1 MAGKLK
7 TLFGKGKE
15 LEGRVSRRIGALGG
29 KAKKE
34 GDDVYSV
41 ADKAAPGGR
50 RRARGEKG
58 AAKSGKADEVKGLTS
73 SGRRRVGGAAGVAG
87 GTAYLMSGDDK
98 PKKSK
103 EKDYTKG
110 SSKGGVSFKESFAH
124 HRDKLGAGKT
134 FTWNGNKYT
143 TDRADD
149 KKTTSAKK
157 TTSSK
162 APAKAKKVGII
173 KKLLFGSDG
182 KMGGKSGIID
192 NKVTRAFTKRDEENL
207 AAGLVKK
214 NMGGEMKKYKRGG
227 TVSRSKPGNELPMVG
242 KKPPMS
248 RAQSRSTL
256 SPAQRRLLDSVQG
269 KEGSKQ
275 STSVIQDLSD
285 KYGFKPGKRAG
296 AKGGMGKGKRSKP
309 PGMQMGGTVGM
320 AGPATKLP
328 SSPSSVA
335 NSGAKA
341 AADAKAAANAS
352 AQAQGGPGSAR
363 SLASLAAMTRGMN
376 RGPNRPKPTKAT
388 AMRGAAARRSGGS
401 TPRGMKD
408 GGITSSKKSSRGT
421 GCAQRG
427 FGKALKGR

>member
-1 MAGKLK
+1 ML
-7 TLFGKGKE
+7 
-15 LEGRVSRRIGALGG
+15 
-29 KAKKE
+29 
-34 GDDVYSV
+34 GDDE
-41 ADKAAPGGR
+41 KFGGE
-50 RRARGEKG
+50 RGLIDFVRTK
-58 AAKSGKADEVKGLTS
+58 KK
-73 SGRRRVGGAAGVAG
+73 
-87 GTAYLMSGDDK
+87 K
-98 PKKSK
+98 P
-103 EKDYTKG
+103 
-110 SSKGGVSFKESFAH
+110 
-124 HRDKLGAGKT
+124 
-134 FTWNGNKYT
+134 
-143 TDRADD
+143 
-149 KKTTSAKK
+149 
-157 TTSSK
+157 
-162 APAKAKKVGII
+162 
-173 KKLLFGSDG
+173 
-182 KMGGKSGIID
+182 
-192 NKVTRAFTKRDEENL
+192 
-207 AAGLVKK
+207 VKK
-214 NMGGEMKKYKRGG
+214 MNGGEMTMQAEKYKRGG
-227 TVSRSKPGNELPMVG
+227 TVAGG

-248 RAQSRSTL
+248 RAQSRATL
-256 SPAQRRLLDSVQG
+256 SPAQRRLLDSFQG

-320 AGPATKLP
+320 SGPATKLP

>member
-58 AAKSGKADEVKGLTS
+58 AAKSGKADEVKDLTS
-73 SGRRRVGGAAGVAG
+73 SGRRRVGGATGVAG

-149 KKTTSAKK
+149 KKSTSAKE

-214 NMGGEMKKYKRGG
+214 NMGGEMKKYRRGG
-227 TVSRSKPGNELPMVG
+227 AVARSKPGNELPMVG

-248 RAQSRSTL
+248 RAQSRATL
-256 SPAQRRLLDSVQG
+256 SPAQRKLLDSFQV
-269 KEGSKQ
+269 KEGGKQ

-309 PGMQMGGTVGM
+309 LGMQMGGTVGM
-320 AGPATKLP
+320 SGKELINTTKLGALP
-328 SSPSSVA
+328 PA
-335 NSGAKA
+335 AGKRPPTMRSGPRDEK
-341 AADAKAAANAS
+341 
-352 AQAQGGPGSAR
+352 
-363 SLASLAAMTRGMN
+363 LAAGN
-376 RGPNRPKPTKAT
+376 RAM